1 MAVDAAPSGRTPGG
15 RLAGRWVPWL
25 VIGLW
30 LVLAAGM
37 VPLSAKL
44 SSVTTDSAV
53 DTLPASAES
62 TKVAVLEDSLPGGED
77 STFVFVYHRDD
88 GLTDADRATV
98 ERHYDTLAEQYPP
111 KATAASGEAGTN
123 DEDGEDGEGSPAQL
137 STDGKAMVFTL
148 DVSTEYGPPEEIVGP
163 LRDAAKDRPAG
174 LELDVTGPGAIDGDM
189 DAVFDGIDEQVLL
202 TTLAVVTLLLIL
214 TYRSPVLWI
223 IPLVAVGA
231 AAPTAMGTVYLLVKG
246 FGIVVNDQ
254 NSALLTILVFG
265 VGTDYALLL
274 IARYREALH
283 QHENVR
289 VAMVHALRGA
299 APAIVASAATV
310 VAGLLCLLVAD
321 LNSTSGLGPIGAAGI
336 LCALVAMLTLFP
348 AVLVVLGRRIFWP
361 AVPRFSTTVEE
372 KRGLWGRLGT
382 AISRRRW
389 VATLGSLGVLGVLA
403 LGLAGN
409 TGALREQDQ
418 FLSPPESVTGFTV
431 LREHFPE
438 LGGQPMTVFARPA
451 HQKQVLDVVK
461 DTPGVAMAVPEQT
474 TGDWA
479 GISVFPEDAPDTP
492 AEYDT
497 IKRVRTAVHAV
508 SGAEAI
514 VGGPS
519 AENLDTEVTTRHDEK
534 LVIPLVLVVVL
545 IILGLLL
552 RAVLAPLVLMA
563 TVIVSFAAAFGGSV
577 FVFDTLLGFKGID
590 HSVPLLAFLFL
601 VALGID
607 YNIFLASRARE
618 ETVRLGTRE
627 GMLKALSATGG
638 VITSAGL
645 VLAAT
650 FAVLVTLP
658 LVMMIELGFLVAFGV
673 LLDALLVR
681 SVLVPALTLLI
692 GERMWWP
699 SRLSRPAAEP
709 PAGHQPR
716 QQPRQPLADDEESAL
731 QR

>member
-1 MAVDAAPSGRTPGG
+1 MAVNAAPSGEAPAG

-37 VPLSAKL
+37 VPLSGKL

-62 TKVAVLEDSLPGGED
+62 TKVAVLDDSLPGGD
-77 STFVFVYHRDD
+77 NNTFVFVYHRAS
-88 GLTDADRATV
+88 GMTDADRATV
-98 ERHYDTLAEQYPP
+98 ERHYDTLAKRYPP
-111 KATAASGEAGTN
+111 KATAAAGA
-123 DEDGEDGEGSPAQL
+123 EDDEGSPTSP
-137 STDGKAMVFTL
+137 STDRKAMMFTL
-148 DVSTEYGPPEEIVGP
+148 DVSTTYGAPEDIVGP
-163 LRDAAKDRPAG
+163 LRDAAKDRPSG
-174 LELDVTGPGAIDGDM
+174 LELDVTGPAAIDGDM
-189 DAVFDGIDEQVLL
+189 DAVFDGIDVQVLL
-202 TTLAVVTLLLIL
+202 TTIVVVTLLLIL

-231 AAPTAMGTVYLLVKG
+231 AALTAMGTVYLLVKG

-283 QHENVR
+283 HHENVR

-321 LNSTSGLGPIGAAGI
+321 LNSTRGLGPIGAAGI

-361 AVPRFSTTVEE
+361 AIPRFSTAVEE
-372 KRGLWGRLGT
+372 EPGLWGRLGT

-409 TGALREQDQ
+409 TGSLREQDQ
-418 FLSPPESVTGFTV
+418 FLSAPESVTGFTV
-431 LREHFPE
+431 LRQHFPE
-438 LGGQPMTVFARPA
+438 LGGQPMTIFTRPP
-451 HQKQVLDVVK
+451 HQQRVLDIVR
-461 DTPGVAMAVPEQT
+461 DTRGVALAIPEQT
-474 TGDWA
+474 SGGWA
-479 GISVFPEDAPDTP
+479 NISVYPKDAPDSV

-519 AENLDTEVTTRHDEK
+519 AENLDTEVTTKRDEK
-534 LVIPLVLVVVL
+534 LVIPLVLAVVL
-545 IILGLLL
+545 IVLGLLL
-552 RAVLAPLVLMA
+552 RAIVAPLVLMS

-577 FVFDTLLGFKGID
+577 FVFDTILGFKGVD

-601 VALGID
+601 VALGVD

-618 ETVRLGTRE
+618 ETVRLGTKE

-658 LVMMIELGFLVAFGV
+658 LVMLIEVGFLVAFGV

-692 GERMWWP
+692 GRRMWWP
-699 SRLSRPAAEP
+699 SRLARSAAELP
-709 PAGHQPR
+709 DAQ
-716 QQPRQPLADDEESAL
+716 QPLADDEEPAL

>member
-1 MAVDAAPSGRTPGG
+1 MAVNAAPSGEAPAG

-30 LVLAAGM
+30 VALAAVM
-37 VPLSAKL
+37 VPLSGKL
-44 SSVTTDSAV
+44 SSVTTDSAA

-62 TKVAVLEDSLPGGED
+62 TKVAGLEDSLPGGD
-77 STFVFVYHRDD
+77 DNTFVFVYHRA
-88 GLTDADRATV
+88 GGMTDADRATV
-98 ERHYDTLAEQYPP
+98 ERHYNTLAKRYPP
-111 KATAASGEAGTN
+111 KVAAPA
-123 DEDGEDGEGSPAQL
+123 GEDDE
-137 STDGKAMVFTL
+137 
-148 DVSTEYGPPEEIVGP
+148 GPPT
-163 LRDAAKDRPAG
+163 RPSTAG
-174 LELDVTGPGAIDGDM
+174 LELDVTGPAAVDGDL
-189 DAVFDGIDEQVLL
+189 DAVFDGIDVQVLL
-202 TTLAVVTLLLIL
+202 TTIVVVTVLLIL
-214 TYRSPVLWI
+214 TYRSPVLWF
-223 IPLVAVGA
+223 IPLVVVGA
-231 AAPTAMGTVYLLVKG
+231 AALTAMATVYLLVKG

-274 IARYREALH
+274 IARCRETLH
-283 QHENVR
+283 HHENVR

-310 VAGLLCLLVAD
+310 IAGLLCLLVAD

-361 AVPRFSTTVEE
+361 AIPRFSTAVQE
-372 KRGLWGRLGT
+372 KPGLWGRLGT

-389 VATLGSLGVLGVLA
+389 VATLSSLGILGVLCI
-403 LGLAGN
+403 GLTGN

-418 FLSPPESVTGFTV
+418 FLCPPESVTGFTV
-431 LREHFPE
+431 LRQHFPE
-438 LGGQPMTVFARPA
+438 LGGQPMTIFTRPA
-451 HQKQVLDVVK
+451 YQEQVLDVVK
-461 DTPGVAMAVPEQT
+461 GTRGVAVAIPGQT
-474 TGDWA
+474 SGGWA
-479 GISVFPEDAPDTP
+479 DISVFPTDAPDTA

-508 SGAEAI
+508 KGAEAI

-519 AENLDTEVTTRHDEK
+519 AENLDTEVTTSRDEK
-534 LVIPLVLVVVL
+534 LVIPLVLAVVL
-545 IILGLLL
+545 IVLGLLL
-552 RAVLAPLVLMA
+552 RAIVAPLVLMA

-577 FVFDTLLGFKGID
+577 FVFDTILGFKGID
-590 HSVPLLAFLFL
+590 YSAPLLAFLFL
-601 VALGID
+601 VALGVD

-627 GMLKALSATGG
+627 GMRKALSATGG

-650 FAVLVTLP
+650 FAVLVSLP
-658 LVMMIELGFLVAFGV
+658 LVMLIEVGFLVAFGV

-692 GERMWWP
+692 GRRIWWP
-699 SRLSRPAAEP
+699 SRLSRPV
-709 PAGHQPR
+709 
-716 QQPRQPLADDEESAL
+716 QQPDGQRPLVHDEEPAL

>member
-1 MAVDAAPSGRTPGG
+1 MAVHATPSREAPVGRW
-15 RLAGRWVPWL
+15 AGRWVPWL

-30 LVLAAGM
+30 LVLAVIM
-37 VPLSAKL
+37 VPLSGKL

-62 TKVAVLEDSLPGGED
+62 TKVAAVEDKLPDGED
-77 STFVFVYHRDD
+77 STFVFVYHRSD
-88 GLTDADRATV
+88 GLTAADRAAV
-98 ERHYDTLAEQYPP
+98 ERQYDTFAKQYPS
-111 KATAASGEAGTN
+111 KAEADEGDKGE
-123 DEDGEDGEGSPAQL
+123 EGSPTSL
-137 STDGKAMVFTL
+137 SDDRKAMTFTL
-148 DVSTEYGPPEEIVGP
+148 DVSTSYGPPEDIVGP
-163 LRDAAKDRPAG
+163 LREAAKDRPSG
-174 LELDVTGPGAIDGDM
+174 LELEVTGPAAIDGDM
-189 DAVFDGIDEQVLL
+189 EAVFDGIDTQVLL
-202 TTLAVVTLLLIL
+202 TTIAVVTLLLIL

-231 AAPTAMGTVYLLVKG
+231 AALTAMATVYLLVKG

-283 QHENVR
+283 HHENVR
-289 VAMVHALRGA
+289 VAMIHALRGA

-321 LNSTSGLGPIGAAGI
+321 LNSTSGLGPIGAAGV

-361 AVPRFSTTVEE
+361 TVPQFSTAVEE
-372 KRGLWGRLGT
+372 KRGLWGRLGG
-382 AISRRRW
+382 AIGRRRW
-389 VATLGSLGVLGVLA
+389 VAALGSVGVLGVLA

-409 TGALREQDQ
+409 SGALREQDQ
-418 FLSPPESVTGFTV
+418 FLSKPESVTGFTV

-438 LGGQPMTVFARPA
+438 LGGQPLTILTRPA
-451 HQKQVLDVVK
+451 HQEQVLDVVK
-461 DTPGVAMAVPEQT
+461 DTRGVAQAVPEQT
-474 TGDWA
+474 AGGWA
-479 GISVFPEDAPDTP
+479 AISVFPKDAPDTT

-508 SGAEAI
+508 RGAQAI

-519 AENLDTEVTTRHDEK
+519 AENLDTEVTTERDEK
-534 LVIPLVLVVVL
+534 LVIPLVLAVVL
-545 IILGLLL
+545 IVLGLLL

-577 FVFDTLLGFKGID
+577 FVFDTILGFKGVD
-590 HSVPLLAFLFL
+590 SSVPLLAFLFL
-601 VALGID
+601 VALGVD
-607 YNIFLASRARE
+607 YNIFLTSRARE
-618 ETVRLGTRE
+618 ETVRLGTRK

-650 FAVLVTLP
+650 FAVLTSLP
-658 LVMMIELGFLVAFGV
+658 LVMLVEVGFLVAFGV

-692 GERMWWP
+692 GRRMWWP
-699 SRLSRPAAEP
+699 SPLSRPAVELP
-709 PAGHQPR
+709 HGQR
-716 QQPRQPLADDEESAL
+716 PLADEEEPAL

>member
-1 MAVDAAPSGRTPGG
+1 MAVNATPPGQAPLG

-30 LVLAAGM
+30 LVLAAAM
-37 VPLSAKL
+37 VPLSGKL

-53 DTLPASAES
+53 DTLPAGAES
-62 TKVAVLEDSLPGGED
+62 TKVAVLDDSLPGGD
-77 STFVFVYHRDD
+77 NSTFVFVYHRAG

-98 ERHYDTLAEQYPP
+98 ERHYNTLAKQYPP
-111 KATAASGEAGTN
+111 KARTAA
-123 DEDGEDGEGSPAQL
+123 DEDDEGSPVSP
-137 STDGKAMVFTL
+137 STDRQAMLFTL
-148 DVSTEYGPPEEIVGP
+148 DVSLAYGPPEDLVGP
-163 LRDAAKDRPAG
+163 LRDAAKDRPSG
-174 LELDVTGPGAIDGDM
+174 LELDVTGPGAIDG
-189 DAVFDGIDEQVLL
+189 IDVQVLL
-202 TTLAVVTLLLIL
+202 TTIVVVTLLLIL

-231 AAPTAMGTVYLLVKG
+231 AALTSMGTVYLLVKG

-254 NSALLTILVFG
+254 NNALLTILVFG

-283 QHENVR
+283 HHENVR

-336 LCALVAMLTLFP
+336 VCALVAMLTLFP

-361 AVPRFSTTVEE
+361 AVPRFDTAMEE
-372 KRGLWGRLGT
+372 KPGLWGRLGT

-389 VATLGSLGVLGVLA
+389 LAALGSLGVLGVLA
-403 LGLAGN
+403 LGLTGN

-418 FLSPPESVTGFTV
+418 FLSAPESVTGFTV
-431 LREHFPE
+431 LRQHFPE
-438 LGGQPMTVFARPA
+438 LGGQPMTVFTRPA
-451 HQKQVLDVVK
+451 HQERVLDVVK
-461 DTPGVAMAVPEQT
+461 DTRGVALAIPEQT
-474 TGDWA
+474 SGGWA
-479 GISVFPEDAPDTP
+479 NISVFPKDAPDTV

-519 AENLDTEVTTRHDEK
+519 AENLDTEVTTKHDEK
-534 LVIPLVLVVVL
+534 LVIPLVLAVVL
-545 IILGLLL
+545 IVLGLLL

-577 FVFDTLLGFKGID
+577 FVFDTILGFKGID
-590 HSVPLLAFLFL
+590 YSVPLLAFLFL
-601 VALGID
+601 VALGVD

-650 FAVLVTLP
+650 FAVLATLP
-658 LVMMIELGFLVAFGV
+658 LVMLVEVGFLVAFGV

-692 GERMWWP
+692 GRRMWWP
-699 SRLSRPAAEP
+699 SRLSRPAAEVP
-709 PAGHQPR
+709 DAQ
-716 QQPRQPLADDEESAL
+716 QPLADDQEPAL

>member
-1 MAVDAAPSGRTPGG
+1 MAVNAAPPRQAPPG

-30 LVLAAGM
+30 MALAAVM
-37 VPLSAKL
+37 VPLSGKL
-44 SSVTTDSAV
+44 SSVTTDRAV
-53 DTLPASAES
+53 DTLPADAES
-62 TKVAVLEDSLPGGED
+62 TRVAVLEDSLPGGED
-77 STFVFVYHRDD
+77 NTFVFVYHRA
-88 GLTDADRATV
+88 GGMTDADRATV
-98 ERHYDTLAEQYPP
+98 ERHYDTLAGRYPP
-111 KATAASGEAGTN
+111 KAAA
-123 DEDGEDGEGSPAQL
+123 GEDDEGPATRP
-137 STDGKAMVFTL
+137 STDGKAMMFTL
-148 DVSTEYGPPEEIVGP
+148 DVSTTYGAPEALVGP

-174 LELDVTGPGAIDGDM
+174 LELEVTGPAAVDGDM
-189 DAVFDGIDEQVLL
+189 DAVFDGIDLQVFLTTVIVVTVLL
-202 TTLAVVTLLLIL
+202 VL
-214 TYRSPVLWI
+214 TYRSPVLWF
-223 IPLVAVGA
+223 IPLVVVGA
-231 AAPTAMGTVYLLVKG
+231 AALTAMATVYLLVKG

-274 IARYREALH
+274 IARYRETLH
-283 QHENVR
+283 HHENVR

-361 AVPRFSTTVEE
+361 AIPRFSAAVEE
-372 KRGLWGRLGT
+372 AKPGLWGRLGST
-382 AISRRRW
+382 ISRRRW
-389 VATLGSLGVLGVLA
+389 VATLGSLGILGVLA
-403 LGLAGN
+403 IGLAGN

-418 FLSPPESVTGFTV
+418 FLSAPESVTGFTV
-431 LREHFPE
+431 LRQHFPE
-438 LGGQPMTVFARPA
+438 LGGQPMTVFTRPA
-451 HQKQVLDVVK
+451 YQERVLDIVEG
-461 DTPGVAMAVPEQT
+461 TPGVAVAVPGQT
-474 TGDWA
+474 SGGWA
-479 GISVFPEDAPDTP
+479 DISVFPTDAPDTV

-519 AENLDTEVTTRHDEK
+519 AENLDTEVTTRRDEK
-534 LVIPLVLVVVL
+534 VVIPLVLAVVL
-545 IILGLLL
+545 IVLALLL
-552 RAVLAPLVLMA
+552 RAIVAPLVLMA

-577 FVFDTLLGFKGID
+577 FIFDTILGFKGVD
-590 HSVPLLAFLFL
+590 YSVPLLAFLFL
-601 VALGID
+601 VALGVD

-650 FAVLVTLP
+650 FAVLTTLP
-658 LVMMIELGFLVAFGV
+658 LVMLIEVGFLVAFGV

-692 GERMWWP
+692 GRRMWWP
-699 SRLSRPAAEP
+699 SRLSRPTTEP
-709 PAGHQPR
+709 PNGP
-716 QQPRQPLADDEESAL
+716 QPLADDEELAL

>member
-1 MAVDAAPSGRTPGG
+1 MSVNVAPPG

-30 LVLAAGM
+30 VALAVVM
-37 VPLSAKL
+37 VPFSGKL
-44 SSVTTDSAV
+44 SSVTTDKAV

-77 STFVFVYHRDD
+77 NTFAFVYHRAG

-98 ERHYDTLAEQYPP
+98 ERHYDTLAKRYPP
-111 KATAASGEAGTN
+111 KTATAGE
-123 DEDGEDGEGSPAQL
+123 EDDGPPTRL

-148 DVSTEYGPPEEIVGP
+148 DVSTTYGAPEALVGP

-174 LELDVTGPGAIDGDM
+174 LKLEVTGPAAIDGDM
-189 DAVFDGIDEQVLL
+189 DEVFDGIDLQVLL
-202 TTLAVVTLLLIL
+202 TTVIVVTLLLIL
-214 TYRSPVLWI
+214 TYRSPVLWFV
-223 IPLVAVGA
+223 PLVAVGA
-231 AAPTAMGTVYLLVKG
+231 AAVTAMATVYLLVKG

-274 IARYREALH
+274 IARYRETLH
-283 QHENVR
+283 HHENVR

-310 VAGLLCLLVAD
+310 VAGLLCLLAAD

-361 AVPRFSTTVEE
+361 AIPRFSASVVE
-372 KRGLWGRLGT
+372 KPGLWGRLGT
-382 AISRRRW
+382 AINRRRW
-389 VATLGSLGVLGVLA
+389 VATLGSLGILGVLV
-403 LGLAGN
+403 LGLSGN

-418 FLSPPESVTGFTV
+418 FLNAPESVTGFTV
-431 LREHFPE
+431 LRQHFPE
-438 LGGQPMTVFARPA
+438 LGGQPMTIYARPA
-451 HQKQVLDVVK
+451 QQQRVLDVVK
-461 DTPGVAMAVPEQT
+461 GTRGVAMAVPGQASGGWTE
-474 TGDWA
+474 
-479 GISVFPEDAPDTP
+479 ISVFPKNAPDTD

-508 SGAEAI
+508 DGAEAI

-519 AENLDTEVTTRHDEK
+519 AEHLDTEVTTSRDEK
-534 LVIPLVLVVVL
+534 LVIPLVLAVVL

-552 RAVLAPLVLMA
+552 RAIVAPLVLMA
-563 TVIVSFAAAFGGSV
+563 TVIISFAAAFGGSV
-577 FVFDTLLGFKGID
+577 FVFDSILGFQGVD
-590 HSVPLLAFLFL
+590 YSVPLLAFLFL
-601 VALGID
+601 VALGVD

-618 ETVRLGTRE
+618 ETVRLGTEE

-650 FAVLVTLP
+650 FAVLVSLP
-658 LVMMIELGFLVAFGV
+658 LVMLIEVGFLVAFGV

-692 GERMWWP
+692 GRRIWWP
-699 SRLSRPAAEP
+699 SRLSRPRAEP
-709 PAGHQPR
+709 PNGRHSR
-716 QQPRQPLADDEESAL
+716 ADDQEL
-731 QR
+731 TLHR

>member
-1 MAVDAAPSGRTPGG
+1 MAVKAAPSGKKP
-15 RLAGRWVPWL
+15 AGRWVPWL

-30 LVLAAGM
+30 LVLTVVMG
-37 VPLSAKL
+37 PLSGKL
-44 SSVTTDSAV
+44 SSVTTDKAV
-53 DTLPASAES
+53 DTLPANAES
-62 TKVAVLEDSLPGGED
+62 TKVAALEDGLPGGND
-77 STFVFVYHRDD
+77 NTFVFVYHRDS
-88 GLTDADRATV
+88 GMTDADRATV
-98 ERHYDTLAEQYPP
+98 ERHYDTLAKRYPP
-111 KATAASGEAGTN
+111 KVAAPP
-123 DEDGEDGEGSPAQL
+123 GEDEEGPRTRPSN
-137 STDGKAMVFTL
+137 DGKAMMFTL
-148 DVSTEYGPPEEIVGP
+148 DVSTTYGAPEAIVGP
-163 LRDAAKDRPAG
+163 LRDAAKDRPGG
-174 LELDVTGPGAIDGDM
+174 LQLEVTGPAAVEGDM
-189 DAVFDGIDEQVLL
+189 DAVFDGIDLQVLL
-202 TTLAVVTLLLIL
+202 TTIVVVTLLLII
-214 TYRSPVLWI
+214 TYRSPVLWL

-231 AAPTAMGTVYLLVKG
+231 AALTSMATVYLLVKG

-283 QHENVR
+283 HHENVR

-348 AVLVVLGRRIFWP
+348 ALLVVLGRRIFWP
-361 AVPRFSTTVEE
+361 AIPRFGAAVGE
-372 KRGLWGRLGT
+372 KPGLWVRLGAT
-382 AISRRRW
+382 ISRRRW
-389 VATLGSLGVLGVLA
+389 VATLGSLGVLGVLTI
-403 LGLAGN
+403 GLTGN

-418 FLSPPESVTGFTV
+418 FVSAPESVTGFTV
-431 LREHFPE
+431 LRQHFPE
-438 LGGQPMTVFARPA
+438 LGGQPMTIFTRPA
-451 HQKQVLDVVK
+451 HQERVLDVVK
-461 DTPGVAMAVPEQT
+461 GTPGVAVAIPGQT
-474 TGDWA
+474 SGGWA
-479 GISVFPEDAPDTP
+479 DISVFPTDAPDTA

-508 SGAEAI
+508 SGAEAM

-519 AENLDTEVTTRHDEK
+519 AEHLDTEVTTSRDEK

-545 IILGLLL
+545 LVLGLLL
-552 RAVLAPLVLMA
+552 RAIVAPLVLMA
-563 TVIVSFAAAFGGSV
+563 TVVVSFAAAFGGSV
-577 FVFDTLLGFKGID
+577 FVFDTILGFKGVD
-590 HSVPLLAFLFL
+590 YSVPLLAFLFL
-601 VALGID
+601 VALGVD

-618 ETVRLGTRE
+618 ETARLGTRA

-650 FAVLVTLP
+650 FAVLTTLP
-658 LVMMIELGFLVAFGV
+658 LVMLIEVGFLVAFGV

-692 GERMWWP
+692 GRRMWWP
-699 SRLSRPAAEP
+699 SRLSRPVVSP
-709 PAGHQPR
+709 DGQR
-716 QQPRQPLADDEESAL
+716 PLADDEELVL

>member
-1 MAVDAAPSGRTPGG
+1 MAGNIAPSGETPAGG
-15 RLAGRWVPWL
+15 LAGRWVPWL

-30 LVLAAGM
+30 LVLTIVM
-37 VPLSAKL
+37 VPLSGKL
-44 SSVTTDSAV
+44 SSVTTDSAA

-62 TKVAVLEDSLPGGED
+62 TRVAVLEDRFPGGND
-77 STFVFVYHRDD
+77 NTFVFVYHRA
-88 GLTDADRATV
+88 GGMTDADRATV
-98 ERHYDTLAEQYPP
+98 ERHYKTLAKQYPP
-111 KATAASGEAGTN
+111 KVAAPPGEE
-123 DEDGEDGEGSPAQL
+123 DEGPETRPSA
-137 STDGKAMVFTL
+137 DGKAMMFTL
-148 DVSTEYGPPEEIVGP
+148 DVSPTYGPPETIVGP

-174 LELDVTGPGAIDGDM
+174 LELEVTGPAAVDADM
-189 DAVFDGIDEQVLL
+189 DAVFDGIDLQVLL
-202 TTLAVVTLLLIL
+202 TTIIVVTLLLVI
-214 TYRSPVLWI
+214 TYRSPVLWL
-223 IPLVAVGA
+223 IPLMAVGA
-231 AAPTAMGTVYLLVKG
+231 AALTAMATVYLLVKG

-283 QHENVR
+283 HNENVR
-289 VAMVHALRGA
+289 VAMLHALRGA

-310 VAGLLCLLVAD
+310 IAGLLCLLVAD

-348 AVLVVLGRRIFWP
+348 AILVVLGRRIFWP
-361 AVPRFSTTVEE
+361 AIPRFSTTVEE
-372 KRGLWGRLGT
+372 KPGPWVRLGA

-403 LGLAGN
+403 IGLVGN
-409 TGALREQDQ
+409 TGPLREQDQ
-418 FLSPPESVTGFTV
+418 FVSAPESVSGFTV
-431 LREHFPE
+431 LRQHFPE
-438 LGGQPMTVFARPA
+438 LGGQPMTVFTRPA
-451 HQKQVLDVVK
+451 HQERVIDVVK
-461 DTPGVAMAVPEQT
+461 NTPGVATAFPGRT
-474 TGDWA
+474 SGDWA
-479 GISVFPEDAPDTP
+479 DISVFPADAPDTA
-492 AEYDT
+492 AEYET
-497 IKRVRTAVHAV
+497 IERVRTAVHAV
-508 SGAEAI
+508 SGAEAM

-519 AENLDTEVTTRHDEK
+519 AENLDTELTAARDQK
-534 LVIPLVLVVVL
+534 LVIPLVLLVVL
-545 IILGLLL
+545 VVLGLLL
-552 RAVLAPLVLMA
+552 RAVVAPLVLMG

-577 FVFDTLLGFKGID
+577 FVFDTLLGFKGVD
-590 HSVPLLAFLFL
+590 SSVPLLAFLFL
-601 VALGID
+601 VALGVD

-618 ETVRLGTRE
+618 ETARLGTRA

-658 LVMMIELGFLVAFGV
+658 LVMLIEVGFLVAFGV

-692 GERMWWP
+692 GRRMWWP
-699 SRLSRPAAEP
+699 SRLSRPAEP
-709 PAGHQPR
+709 PTGQRPH
-716 QQPRQPLADDEESAL
+716 ADDEEPAL

>member
-1 MAVDAAPSGRTPGG
+1 MEVNATPPG

-30 LVLAAGM
+30 VALAAVM
-37 VPLSAKL
+37 VPLSGKL

-53 DTLPASAES
+53 DTLPAGAES
-62 TKVAVLEDSLPGGED
+62 TKVAVLEDRLSGGED
-77 STFVFVYHRDD
+77 STFVFVYHRA
-88 GLTDADRATV
+88 GGMTDADRATV
-98 ERHYDTLAEQYPP
+98 ERQYTTLTKRYPP
-111 KATAASGEAGTN
+111 KATTASA
-123 DEDGEDGEGSPAQL
+123 DAGEGEGAGPATRK
-137 STDGKAMVFTL
+137 SDDGQAMMFTL
-148 DVSTEYGPPEEIVGP
+148 QVSAAYGPPETIVGP

-174 LELDVTGPGAIDGDM
+174 LELDVTGPAAIDGDM
-189 DAVFDGIDEQVLL
+189 DAIFDGIDLQVFL
-202 TTLAVVTLLLIL
+202 TTILVVTVLLIL
-214 TYRSPVLWI
+214 TYRSPVLWL
-223 IPLVAVGA
+223 IPLVVGA
-231 AAPTAMGTVYLLVKG
+231 AALTAMATVYLLVKG

-274 IARYREALH
+274 IARYRESLH
-283 QHENVR
+283 HHENVR

-348 AVLVVLGRRIFWP
+348 AVLVMLGRRIFWP
-361 AVPRFSTTVEE
+361 AIPRFGTAVAE
-372 KRGLWGRLGT
+372 KPGLWGRLGA

-389 VATLGSLGVLGVLA
+389 VATLGSFGILGVLA
-403 LGLAGN
+403 IGLAGN

-418 FLSPPESVTGFTV
+418 FLSAPESVTGFTV
-431 LREHFPE
+431 LRQHFPE
-438 LGGQPMTVFARPA
+438 LGGQPMTIFMRPA
-451 HQKQVLDVVK
+451 YEERVLDIVEG
-461 DTPGVAMAVPEQT
+461 TRGVAMAIPEQA
-474 TGDWA
+474 GVGWA
-479 GISVFPEDAPDTP
+479 TISVFPADAPDTV

-497 IKRVRTAVHAV
+497 IKRVRAAVHAV

-519 AENLDTEVTTRHDEK
+519 AENLDTEVTTRRDEK
-534 LVIPLVLVVVL
+534 LVIPLVLAVVL
-545 IILGLLL
+545 IVLGLLL
-552 RAVLAPLVLMA
+552 RAIVAPLVLMA

-577 FVFDTLLGFKGID
+577 FVFDTILGFKGVD
-590 HSVPLLAFLFL
+590 NAVPLLAFMFL
-601 VALGID
+601 VALGVD

-618 ETVRLGTRE
+618 ETVRLGTRG
-627 GMLKALSATGG
+627 GMLRALSATGG

-650 FAVLVTLP
+650 FAVLATLP
-658 LVMMIELGFLVAFGV
+658 LVMLVEVGFLVAFGV
-673 LLDALLVR
+673 LLDAVLVR

-692 GERMWWP
+692 GRRIWWP
-699 SRLSRPAAEP
+699 SRLSRPVAEP
-709 PAGHQPR
+709 PNGRHS
-716 QQPRQPLADDEESAL
+716 LADQEEPAL

>member
-1 MAVDAAPSGRTPGG
+1 MAVNAAPSREAPAG

-30 LVLAAGM
+30 LVLAAFM
-37 VPLSAKL
+37 VPLSGKL

-62 TKVAVLEDSLPGGED
+62 TKVAVLEDSLPEGD
-77 STFVFVYHRDD
+77 DNTFVFVYHRAS
-88 GLTDADRATV
+88 GMTDADRATV
-98 ERHYDTLAEQYPP
+98 ERHYNALAKRYPP
-111 KATAASGEAGTN
+111 KEAAA
-123 DEDGEDGEGSPAQL
+123 GEDDEGPPMSP
-137 STDGKAMVFTL
+137 STDGRAMMFTL
-148 DVSTEYGPPEEIVGP
+148 EVSTAYGAPEDIVGP
-163 LRDAAKDRPAG
+163 LRDAAKDRPSG

-189 DAVFDGIDEQVLL
+189 DAVFDGIDVQVLL
-202 TTLAVVTLLLIL
+202 TTIVVVTILLIL

-231 AAPTAMGTVYLLVKG
+231 AALTSMGTVYLLVKG

-283 QHENVR
+283 HHENVR
-289 VAMVHALRGA
+289 VAMVHALRSA
-299 APAIVASAATV
+299 APAVVASAATV

-321 LNSTSGLGPIGAAGI
+321 LNSTSGLGPVGAAGI

-361 AVPRFSTTVEE
+361 AVPRFSTTAVEE
-372 KRGLWGRLGT
+372 KPGLWGRLGT

-418 FLSPPESVTGFTV
+418 FLSAPESVTGFTV
-431 LREHFPE
+431 LRQHFPE
-438 LGGQPMTVFARPA
+438 LGGQPMTVFTRPA
-451 HQKQVLDVVK
+451 HQERVLDIVK
-461 DTPGVAMAVPEQT
+461 DTRGVAVAVPEQT
-474 TGDWA
+474 SGGWA
-479 GISVFPEDAPDTP
+479 NISVFPKDAPDTV

-519 AENLDTEVTTRHDEK
+519 AENLDTEVTTSRDEK
-534 LVIPLVLVVVL
+534 LVIPLVLAVVL
-545 IILGLLL
+545 IVLGLLL
-552 RAVLAPLVLMA
+552 RAILAPLVLMA

-577 FVFDTLLGFKGID
+577 FVFDTILGFKGVD
-590 HSVPLLAFLFL
+590 YSVPLLAFLFL
-601 VALGID
+601 VALGVD

-618 ETVRLGTRE
+618 ETTRLGTRE

-650 FAVLVTLP
+650 FAVLATLP
-658 LVMMIELGFLVAFGV
+658 LVMLIEVGFLVAFGV

-692 GERMWWP
+692 GRRIWWP
-699 SRLSRPAAEP
+699 SRLSRPAEELPDGQSIADGEEP
-709 PAGHQPR
+709 
-716 QQPRQPLADDEESAL
+716 AL